1 MDKQLENKITA
12 SIWRDTTSKPI
23 TVECPSGAQIK
34 MVRLPFSTM
43 IKKDLIPSAL
53 VSTAIGI
60 LEGRT
65 YIDKGREAY
74 LRNIEVIGRYVK
86 ECVIEPMI
94 TLDESKATEDI
105 MYIDDIPDADKLYIA
120 NVAMHY
126 LKPIIVKPKQDEPL
140 PSEDVEQVPTLQEAE
155 QVIPDKP
162 EEGTEEVSSDYK
174 KFCEQ

>member
-1 MDKQLENKITA
+1 MDKQLENKISA
-12 SIWRDTTSKPI
+12 SIWRDITSKPI
-23 TVECPSGAQIK
+23 TVVCPSGAEIK

-86 ECVIEPMI
+86 ECVVEPMI
-94 TLDESKATEDI
+94 TLDEDKATEDI

-120 NVAMHY
+120 NVAMHF
-126 LKPIIVKPKQDEPL
+126 LKPKIIKPDKADE
-140 PSEDVEQVPTLQEAE
+140 VEPTSQEAE
-155 QVIPDKP
+155 QVIPDSP

-174 KFCEQ
+174 KFCKQ